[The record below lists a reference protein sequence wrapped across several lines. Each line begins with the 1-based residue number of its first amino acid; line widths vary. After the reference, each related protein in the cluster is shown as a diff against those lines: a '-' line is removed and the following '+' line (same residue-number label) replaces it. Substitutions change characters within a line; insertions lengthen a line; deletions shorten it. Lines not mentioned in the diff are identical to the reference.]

1 MPLEQG
7 KFYGSTSGLVDLP
20 AVTPEKGVDEKVW
33 AKKLRKGAVWLPHNK
48 IANSPGNPAW
58 DLTGGKFGP
67 YKGQTFM
74 GDQTLSQLFR
84 IVTEQVNG
92 IDQGGVIV
100 FAEGL
105 LSGVMRPCFLADGS
119 MLIGQTGRGWYATGG
134 FQDGLQQIV
143 WDGKTIPGD
152 ILNITSSSK
161 GFDLQLTAPL
171 EEKITAE
178 QLRKSAIVKSWFY
191 TNKSDYGSPEHDVRD
206 DALAEVAISK
216 DRRVL
221 HLKLADFGK
230 SNKGDKDKWLDRVY
244 QITLPDTKDAL
255 KDVSTWDSLQAYF
268 TLRAIPK

>member
-1 MPLEQG
+1 VPLEQG

-178 QLRKSAIVKSWFY
+178 QLKKSAIVKSWFY

-230 SNKGDKDKWLDRVY
+230 SNKGDKDKSHIPAINRGGYSAIHYLDQRA
-244 QITLPDTKDAL
+244 PA
-255 KDVSTWDSLQAYF
+255 VS
-268 TLRAIPK
+268 